1 MEEDHEIAEAVR
13 RPVRRLRWHAIGA
26 LPCCLLLLMAAG
38 CASRPPISEPEAQ
51 AAVEARN
58 DPFEPFNRAMFAFNQ
73 TLDMFLLRPA
83 AEIYRGVLP
92 VPVRSGVRNF
102 VNNVEAPV
110 TLAND
115 LLQGEWGRAGVTAT
129 RFSVNTTAGLL
140 GVLDPASELG
150 YDWHDEDFGQTLA
163 IWGTEEG
170 PYLMLPVLGPLPPR
184 DAVGWVGNQFLDP
197 LTYVFWGS
205 GSAVPYALAGAD
217 ITDFR
222 SRNIERLDEI
232 ERSSLDFYVSIRSM
246 YRQQRDFEIANRQ
259 VSGQQASPLVAPA
272 DAFEFEDDET
282 ISPGF

>member
-1 MEEDHEIAEAVR
+1 MEEDHGIPQAVR
-13 RPVRRLRWHAIGA
+13 RPLRRPGWRLIGA
-26 LPCCLLLLMAAG
+26 LPCCLLLLIGAG
-38 CASRPPISEPEAQ
+38 CASRPPAENPDAL
-51 AAVEARN
+51 AAFEARN
-58 DPFEPFNRAMFAFNQ
+58 DPLEPFNRAMFAVNE

-115 LLQGEWGRAGVTAT
+115 LLQGQWERAGVTAT
-129 RFSVNTTAGLL
+129 RFSINSTAGLL

-150 YDWHDEDFGQTLA
+150 YEWHDEDFGQSLA
-163 IWGTEEG
+163 IWGVEEG
-170 PYLMLPVLGPLPPR
+170 PYLVLPLLGPRPPR
-184 DAVGWVGNQFLDP
+184 DALGWVGDQFLDP

-205 GSAVPYALAGAD
+205 DSATPYALAGAD
-217 ITDFR
+217 LTDFR

-246 YRQQRDFEIANRQ
+246 YRQQRNFEIANRQ
-259 VSGQQASPLVAPA
+259 VSGKEVSPLVPPA
-272 DAFEFEDDET
+272 GAFEFEDDET
-282 ISPGF
+282 ISPGL